1 MTRET
6 QQATIQMIQ
15 QYNNTNA
22 DIVKRNL
29 KQYIE
34 KYRYNYVAESLGVGI
49 QTVYQWTKAKGNRPS
64 FYTALLVC
72 ELLDITI
79 DELMKEN

>member
-1 MTRET
+1 MNRE
-6 QQATIQMIQ
+6 QQQETIRQIQ
-15 QYNNTNA
+15 QYNNTDAN
-22 DIVKRNL
+22 IVKRNL
-29 KQYIE
+29 KRYIE
-34 KYRYNYVAESLGVGI
+34 KYKYNYVAESLGVGI
-49 QTVYQWTKAKGNRPS
+49 QTVYAWTKAKGNRPS